1 MNKQG
6 WKGKYLSNA
15 IYSSYHMQKV
25 DDGKPSVVMLL
36 LMALRVMVIIINTVT
51 TTPGATSDGKVGIMT
66 SLGFRQVR

>member
-1 MNKQG
+1 
-6 WKGKYLSNA
+6 
-15 IYSSYHMQKV
+15 MQKV

-51 TTPGATSDGKVGIMT
+51 TTPATSDGKVGIMT